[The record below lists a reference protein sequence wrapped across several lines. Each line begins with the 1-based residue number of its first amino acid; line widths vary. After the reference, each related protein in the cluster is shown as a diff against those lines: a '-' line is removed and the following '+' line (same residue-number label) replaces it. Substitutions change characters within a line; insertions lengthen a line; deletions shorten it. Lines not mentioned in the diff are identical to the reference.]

1 MYFIYYIC
9 IYNLGLSK
17 MINDDDDNDIFSI
30 NMTIKSILIL
40 IIIAFIN
47 DK

>member
-1 MYFIYYIC
+1 MC

-17 MINDDDDNDIFSI
+17 MLNYDDDNDIFSI

-40 IIIAFIN
+40 IIIVFIN
-47 DK
+47 